1 MTTVKMG
8 AKLCHDV
15 MTVFVNTDLGD
26 PQGDFVKKILS
37 VSGTFLLLAGALSS
51 FAPPAVAQPAPAANW
66 HAQRVCDD
74 APGGYA
80 SCFALKLVDDAAAAS
95 PAQGGRA
102 QPATTTPPATGKT
115 PTDIQAAYNI
125 AGLNP
130 GGRTVAIVDAYGYPN
145 LERDLGVYRAQFGLP
160 ACTVSNGCLK
170 IMDQNGGSKLPRF
183 DSGWADETALDVDA
197 VSAACP
203 GCKILVVQASTPS
216 MANLGTA
223 VATAAR
229 QPGVVAISNSYGGGD
244 SADSSYGAY
253 YNHPGIAVTASTGDN
268 GYTGSSYPSSSSYVT
283 AVGGTSLFRATNAR
297 GWSESA
303 WSGAG
308 SGCSTV
314 NAALPAAAAFGTG
327 CSKRASA
334 DVSAV
339 ADPQT
344 GLSVYA
350 PTSSTASSWAQY
362 GGTSLSSPLIAAMYA
377 LSGNTGSS
385 STLANS
391 LPYSHTGNFN
401 DVTSGSTGSCPV
413 TQWCLAGTGW
423 DGPTGVGTP
432 NGVAGL

>member
-1 MTTVKMG
+1 MTIAAMG

-15 MTVFVNTDLGD
+15 MTGFVNMDLGD

-37 VSGTFLLLAGALSS
+37 VSGTLLLLVGALS
-51 FAPPAVAQPAPAANW
+51 AATPAAVAQPAPNANW
-66 HAQRVCDD
+66 HAQRVCADV
-74 APGGYA
+74 PSGFA
-80 SCFALKLVDDAAAAS
+80 SCFALKIVDDSATANAS
-95 PAQGGRA
+95 KGGNV
-102 QPATTTPPATGKT
+102 QPLATTPPATGKT
-115 PTDIQAAYNI
+115 PTDIQGAYNI

-203 GCKILVVQASTPS
+203 GCKILVVQASTAS

-223 VATAAR
+223 VATAAK

-244 SADSSYGAY
+244 SADSSYGTY

-283 AVGGTSLFRATNAR
+283 AVGGISLVRDTSAR

-303 WSGAG
+303 WSGSG

-314 NAALPAAAAFGTG
+314 NAALAAAASFGTG

-377 LSGNTGSS
+377 LSGNTGTS

-423 DGPTGVGTP
+423 DGPTGVGSP

>member
-1 MTTVKMG
+1 MG

-283 AVGGTSLFRATNAR
+283 AVGGTSLFRATSAR

-391 LPYSHTGNFN
+391 FPYSHTGNFN